1 MSSFNNINKSI
12 ENMEDA
18 DFWNELNDKF
28 IQWKNDDTNKLSRKD
43 DAIKLLNYLIKLY
56 ETDDS
61 LEDVRLGQLLCNVVL
76 ETNLLYNIESHD
88 LKDLFENEFQF
99 FA

>member
-1 MSSFNNINKSI
+1 MSSFNNINKPI

-28 IQWKNDDTNKLSRKD
+28 IQWKTDPNKLSRKD

-61 LEDVRLGQLLCNVVL
+61 LEDVRLGQLLCNVIL
-76 ETNLLYNIESHD
+76 DTNLLYNIESHD